1 LAQAVFSPRAR
12 VFDLP
17 FQTPV
22 GLHTSTMVVEPG
34 ALDRQVVIDAGAA
47 IKLQR
52 LERFGGALYT
62 TGGVLREIRDEHAR
76 ALLET
81 LPQELKVQ
89 EPSTE
94 DVMLVKQ
101 FAKHTGDLGFLSQ
114 NDIELIA
121 LTVSLYKRNGGT
133 VRERP
138 AAIRSEQGHSAFDW
152 APGRPGIV
160 KASLETPKVDVP
172 TENTTSTN
180 GAVVEASCD
189 SGTKQSAEDEAPK
202 TAEDEA
208 AKPKDLTPG
217 AERVLAGVDNTK
229 AVDSVGRC
237 DSNANAKGEVA
248 SACKADVE
256 KDANSERKPEADE
269 QAIETQES
277 NGKDVASDSESED
290 GSSAGEWV
298 TPENMHNFGVG
309 VQPADDLKVTCATSD
324 YSVQNV
330 LLQMGITPL
339 TFDGYAVQS
348 VKLWGLV
355 CRACFFFTR
364 DTQKVFCPKC
374 GNDTCVRVPV
384 IVDQDGQA
392 TFLNN
397 GRKLRSKGTVY
408 SVPKP
413 RGGRGWKPVFAE
425 DELMMGGRDRELRHM
440 QHLHDKDRLSRDP
453 FNDDN
458 GARAWYQRNTTNTG
472 KMINGHGPR
481 VQAGYGRQNPNANN
495 FKFKGRKKR

>member
-1 LAQAVFSPRAR
+1 
-12 VFDLP
+12 
-17 FQTPV
+17 
-22 GLHTSTMVVEPG
+22 
-34 ALDRQVVIDAGAA
+34 
-47 IKLQR
+47 
-52 LERFGGALYT
+52 
-62 TGGVLREIRDEHAR
+62 
-76 ALLET
+76 
-81 LPQELKVQ
+81 
-89 EPSTE
+89 
-94 DVMLVKQ
+94 
-101 FAKHTGDLGFLSQ
+101 
-114 NDIELIA
+114 
-121 LTVSLYKRNGGT
+121 
-133 VRERP
+133 
-138 AAIRSEQGHSAFDW
+138 
-152 APGRPGIV
+152 
-160 KASLETPKVDVP
+160 
-172 TENTTSTN
+172 
-180 GAVVEASCD
+180 
-189 SGTKQSAEDEAPK
+189 
-202 TAEDEA
+202 
-208 AKPKDLTPG
+208 
-217 AERVLAGVDNTK
+217 
-229 AVDSVGRC
+229 
-237 DSNANAKGEVA
+237 
-248 SACKADVE
+248 
-256 KDANSERKPEADE
+256 
-269 QAIETQES
+269 
-277 NGKDVASDSESED
+277 VASDSESED
-290 GSSAGEWV
+290 GSSAGDWV